1 MKAPVRV
8 TIALDKDTVEM
19 LKNLRKKLDQSQS
32 EIIRNALKFYHSL
45 QDYDLE
51 KIKIYVEMLSEGEH
65 VILDIDHWIAFLKFI
80 ESHPKKDDF
89 WEFHRKVAKSHA
101 EQFKDMSFE
110 EILRRLEA
118 CNFFRLNK
126 TSEKEYTLIFGNE
139 ETKFFVKTF
148 LEEIFG
154 EINVKVRIGEDLAKL
169 RISIE

>member
-8 TIALDKDTVEM
+8 TIALDKATVEI
-19 LKNLRKKLDQSQS
+19 LKSLRSDLDQSQS
-32 EIIRNALKFYHSL
+32 EIIRNALKFYYSL
-45 QDYDLE
+45 QNYDPE

-80 ESHPKKDDF
+80 ESHPRKEEF
-89 WEFHRKVAKSHA
+89 WEFHREVARSHA
-101 EQFKDMSFE
+101 DQFKGMSPE

-126 TSEKEYTLIFGNE
+126 ISEKEYTLIFGNE

-154 EINVKVRIGEDLAKL
+154 EINVRVKIREDLAKL